1 MLTVDDV
8 FAMDMEHGRF
18 YDLAVTGMLV
28 VFKDLAYLCR
38 SDARRKPA
46 ILIASADLPAD
57 VLERLPCHPTSKLTR
72 AGSATVAG
80 SVCKTGL
87 EMFEYSIADV
97 RRLTF
102 RDSHGTEADYRPD
115 RG

>member
-1 MLTVDDV
+1 MLTVDEV

-18 YDLAVTGMLV
+18 YEFSVTGLLV
-28 VFKDLAYLCR
+28 IFKDLAYLCS
-38 SDARRKPA
+38 SDAQRKPA
-46 ILIASADLPAD
+46 ILIARADLPPD
-57 VLERLPCHPTSKLTR
+57 LLERLPCHPTSKLTH

-102 RDSHGTEADYRPD
+102 RDSHGAEADYLPD